1 MWNTYSSLPK
11 STKSRQSLTCVPT
24 FSGMSPKRRI
34 MPWKFCF
41 LLRNTGWAMWETTVG
56 FCWRNWVYK
65 GWRDIENFPILTV
78 KTFAPLSS
86 QEWEDWRKYIKKL
99 SPQVSGM
106 VAFALRLWGQG
117 RNDVAWCPVHI
128 PNGIPLFSI
137 KECLQTCPVC
147 KKVMESL
154 ASTTSRG
161 EMYEACKPS
170 EGRSS
175 YTDHF
180 DSNFN
185 SVMKNLFDL
194 VD

>member
-1 MWNTYSSLPK
+1 MKILLLAQKYGLSNVGDDCRILLAQLSLQRLERYREFPDLN
-11 STKSRQSLTCVPT
+11 SENLRAIILPR
-24 FSGMSPKRRI
+24 MRR
-34 MPWKFCF
+34 
-41 LLRNTGWAMWETTVG
+41 LGNV
-56 FCWRNWVYK
+56 
-65 GWRDIENFPILTV
+65 V
-78 KTFAPLSS
+78 K
-86 QEWEDWRKYIKKL
+86 EL

-106 VAFALRLWGQG
+106 VAFTLQLWSQE

-128 PNGIPLFSI
+128 PNGKPLFSI
-137 KECLQTCPVC
+137 KECLRTCPVC
-147 KKVMESL
+147 EKVMESL

-161 EMYEACKPS
+161 EMYGACMEKS
-170 EGRSS
+170 NKTTSS

>member
-1 MWNTYSSLPK
+1 
-11 STKSRQSLTCVPT
+11 
-24 FSGMSPKRRI
+24 
-34 MPWKFCF
+34 
-41 LLRNTGWAMWETTVG
+41 
-56 FCWRNWVYK
+56 
-65 GWRDIENFPILTV
+65 
-78 KTFAPLSS
+78 
-86 QEWEDWRKYIKKL
+86 
-99 SPQVSGM
+99 M

-161 EMYEACKPS
+161 EMYGACKEKS
-170 EGRSS
+170 KKTKSS

-180 DSNFN
+180 DSNFT
-185 SVMKNLFDL
+185 SVMKDLFDL

>member
-1 MWNTYSSLPK
+1 
-11 STKSRQSLTCVPT
+11 
-24 FSGMSPKRRI
+24 
-34 MPWKFCF
+34 
-41 LLRNTGWAMWETTVG
+41 
-56 FCWRNWVYK
+56 
-65 GWRDIENFPILTV
+65 
-78 KTFAPLSS
+78 
-86 QEWEDWRKYIKKL
+86 
-99 SPQVSGM
+99 M
-106 VAFALRLWGQG
+106 VAFTLRLWSQG

-128 PNGIPLFSI
+128 PNGEPLFSI
-137 KECLQTCPVC
+137 KECLRTCPVC

-185 SVMKNLFDL
+185 SVMKNFFDL